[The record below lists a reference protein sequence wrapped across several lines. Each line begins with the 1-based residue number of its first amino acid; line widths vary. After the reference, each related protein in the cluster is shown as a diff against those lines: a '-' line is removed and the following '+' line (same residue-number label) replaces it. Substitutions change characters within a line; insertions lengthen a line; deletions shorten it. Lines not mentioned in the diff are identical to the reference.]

1 MSNPELVIQLLLQLS
16 VILAA
21 CHVVAIVG
29 RWLGQTR
36 VVSEML
42 AGVVLG
48 PSLFGLLAPG
58 VQEWLFPLKATI
70 ESGGATVTITHPSMS
85 ILYAISQI
93 GLVLYMFL
101 VGLEF
106 NTSLMAGRVRS
117 ASLVSSAGIV
127 VPFALGAVYSLQ
139 LTSDPAH
146 RFFAPHVSPAWA
158 ALYLGACMSITAFPM
173 LARILTEKGIAGTR
187 LGTLALAAG
196 AMDDAVAWCLLAV
209 VLGLLQGSALVAVQA
224 IGGGVLFVLF
234 MVFVGRPFFTRFETQ
249 VQRHGGLSLTT
260 LVSTL
265 LVLMLSAWFTDA
277 IGIYAVFG
285 AFILGAC
292 MPRGRYVEEM
302 RSRTELITTGFLL
315 PIFFVYSGLNTR
327 IGLVSSWELWGV
339 TALVLALAIAGK
351 GLACAAAARAAGE
364 PWREAIT
371 LGTLMNARGLMEL
384 IILNIGLQAGIITP
398 TLFTIMVMMAV
409 ITTLMTSPIFHVIYG
424 RFLPRPAIVPRPE
437 DIASSI

>member
-1 MSNPELVIQLLLQLS
+1 MSNNELAIRLLLQLS

-21 CHVVAIVG
+21 CHLVAIVG

-48 PSLFGLLAPG
+48 PSLFGLLAPQA
-58 VQEWLFPLKATI
+58 QEWLFPLRTTI
-70 ESGGATVTITHPSMS
+70 ESGGATVTIAHPSMS

-106 NTSLMAGRVRS
+106 NTGLLAGRVRS
-117 ASLVSSAGIV
+117 AGLVSSAGIL
-127 VPFALGAVYSLQ
+127 VPFALGAIYSARLA
-139 LTSDPAH
+139 SDPGH

-173 LARILTEKGIAGTR
+173 LARILYEKGIAGTR

-196 AMDDAVAWCLLAV
+196 AMDDAVAWCLLAL
-209 VLGLLQGSALVAVQA
+209 VLGLLQGSPLVAAEA
-224 IGGGVLFVLF
+224 IGGGVIFVLF
-234 MVFVGRPFFTRFETQ
+234 MVFVGRPFLARFEEQ
-249 VQRHGGLSLTT
+249 VRRHGGLSLTT

-265 LVLMLSAWFTDA
+265 LVLMMAAWFTDA
-277 IGIYAVFG
+277 VGIYSVFG
-285 AFILGAC
+285 AFIAGAC
-292 MPRGRYVEEM
+292 MPRGRYVEEV
-302 RSRTELITTGFLL
+302 RSRTELLTTGFLL
-315 PIFFVYSGLNTR
+315 PVFFVYSGLNTS
-327 IGLVSSWELWGV
+327 IGLVSTWELWGA
-339 TALVLALAIAGK
+339 TAIILLLAIAGK
-351 GLACAAAARAAGE
+351 GLACMGAARAAGE
-364 PWREAIT
+364 PWRAALT

-398 TLFTIMVMMAV
+398 TLFTMMVMMAV
-409 ITTLMTSPIFHVIYG
+409 LTTLMTSPLFHLIYG
-424 RFLPRPAIVPRPE
+424 RFLPRPALVPRPE